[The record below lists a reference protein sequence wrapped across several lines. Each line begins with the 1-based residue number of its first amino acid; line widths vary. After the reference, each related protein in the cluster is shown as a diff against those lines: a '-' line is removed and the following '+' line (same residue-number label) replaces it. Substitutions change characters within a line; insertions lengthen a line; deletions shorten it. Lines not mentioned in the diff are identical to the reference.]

1 MNEIKISGKVIKKD
15 VFDNEL
21 FTRFI
26 LEIPTK
32 MKVIN
37 DNKIERVNNYIS
49 FILFTPCI
57 NDFPE
62 INKNTYIEIRGEI
75 LGNSNK
81 NEEIDDCLVIFPKNI
96 RKGVKI

>member
-1 MNEIKISGKVIKKD
+1 MDKVNI
-15 VFDNEL
+15 
-21 FTRFI
+21 I
-26 LEIPTK
+26 LLYLITS
-32 MKVIN
+32 
-37 DNKIERVNNYIS
+37 YIS

-81 NEEIDDCLVIFPKNI
+81 NEEIDDCLVIFPKTI

>member
-37 DNKIERVNNYIS
+37 DNKIERVNN
-49 FILFTPCI
+49 
-57 NDFPE
+57 
-62 INKNTYIEIRGEI
+62 NKTG
-75 LGNSNK
+75 
-81 NEEIDDCLVIFPKNI
+81 
-96 RKGVKI
+96 

>member
-1 MNEIKISGKVIKKD
+1 MNEIKISGKVIKKA

-37 DNKIERVNNYIS
+37 DNKMKELITIYH
-49 FILFTPCI
+49 LYYLP
-57 NDFPE
+57 
-62 INKNTYIEIRGEI
+62 
-75 LGNSNK
+75 
-81 NEEIDDCLVIFPKNI
+81 LV
-96 RKGVKI
+96 

>member
-57 NDFPE
+57 N
-62 INKNTYIEIRGEI
+62 TYIEIRGEI

-81 NEEIDDCLVIFPKNI
+81 SEEIDDCLVIFPKTI

>member
-37 DNKIERVNNYIS
+37 DNKIERVNIYH
-49 FILFTPCI
+49 L
-57 NDFPE
+57 
-62 INKNTYIEIRGEI
+62 YY
-75 LGNSNK
+75 LH
-81 NEEIDDCLVIFPKNI
+81 LV
-96 RKGVKI
+96 

>member
-1 MNEIKISGKVIKKD
+1 MNEIKISGKVKKKA

-37 DNKIERVNNYIS
+37 DNKIERVITIYHLYYLPI
-49 FILFTPCI
+49 
-57 NDFPE
+57 
-62 INKNTYIEIRGEI
+62 
-75 LGNSNK
+75 
-81 NEEIDDCLVIFPKNI
+81 V
-96 RKGVKI
+96 

>member
-49 FILFTPCI
+49 FILCI

-81 NEEIDDCLVIFPKNI
+81 SKETDDCLVIFPKTI